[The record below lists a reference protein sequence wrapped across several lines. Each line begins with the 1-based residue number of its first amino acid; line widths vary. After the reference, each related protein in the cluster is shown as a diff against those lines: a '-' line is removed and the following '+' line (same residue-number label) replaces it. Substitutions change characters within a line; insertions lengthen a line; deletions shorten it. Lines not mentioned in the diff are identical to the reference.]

1 MRKIKLFFLF
11 LLMLLDSCSP
21 MKSSANEEKHQLELT
36 LHELQ
41 TNLDDLR
48 HDLNCF
54 QTEMQIVDGRIKNQ
68 EDFSQNIKQ
77 QHIEKLQNKT
87 EYLQKQL
94 SQLDNKLSSID
105 KNLVCLKDDLK
116 SLVNHAN
123 DTTLAL
129 TQYKEKIND
138 LETESI
144 VQNKKT
150 EEILNIK
157 SNIKELVQ
165 SIKATSEN
173 YILYTVK
180 IGDSLEKIA
189 KKNQTSVENIKKFNS
204 LENDLIIIGQELKL
218 PKY

>member
-1 MRKIKLFFLF
+1 MIT
-11 LLMLLDSCSP
+11 
-21 MKSSANEEKHQLELT
+21 SANEEKHQLELT